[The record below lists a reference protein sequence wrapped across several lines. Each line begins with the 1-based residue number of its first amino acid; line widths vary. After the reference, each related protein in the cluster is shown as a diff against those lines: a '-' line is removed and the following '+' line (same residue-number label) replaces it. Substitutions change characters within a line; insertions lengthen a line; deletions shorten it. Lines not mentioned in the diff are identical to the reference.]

1 MSIITNTLTRRK
13 TGEALSDEAIWRMFA
28 EGDDAAYTLLYLRF
42 GDRLYAYLRLILGY
56 GPERFQI
63 DDVFQDTWI
72 RVYREREKFEIREG
86 GTFSGWLF
94 RIAHN
99 FAISILRKPHILS
112 PLDDLSDEMK
122 AQDWLVTN
130 PLEPLTDLRG
140 AEEVLGLMREIM
152 DTLPLLLREV
162 YVLSEFERFTMDTIS
177 EALGIS
183 KANVK
188 VRLFRA
194 RKIVRQRL
202 LRALEIEDREGE
214 GEGSEEE

>member
-1 MSIITNTLTRRK
+1 MSILTNTLTRRK

-42 GDRLYAYLRLILGY
+42 GDRLYAYLRLLLGY

-72 RVYREREKFEIREG
+72 RVYREREKFQIREG

-122 AQDWLVTN
+122 REESMITN

-140 AEEVLGLMREIM
+140 AEEVLGLMREIV
-152 DTLPLLLREV
+152 DTLPVLLREV

-183 KANVK
+183 KPNVK

-202 LRALEIEDREGE
+202 LRALEIEDRQGE
-214 GEGSEEE
+214 ASEEE